1 MAISINLRKGLDIN
15 IRGAATVSQ
24 PLTRMPARCA
34 VIPDDYPGITPKV
47 DVKEGDHV
55 LAGTP
60 LIHDKQFPDI
70 RIVSPVAGTVEAVVR
85 GERRKLE
92 RIVIVPDSKNP
103 EEAAALPSAP
113 SDRTTA
119 QRLLLDSGLWA
130 HLCP

>member
-1 MAISINLRKGLDIN
+1 MVMAISINLRKGLDIN

-70 RIVSPVAGTVEAVVR
+70 RIVSPVPA
-85 GERRKLE
+85 ERPK
-92 RIVIVPDSKNP
+92 KNKCRHNYGR
-103 EEAAALPSAP
+103 
-113 SDRTTA
+113 DTRT
-119 QRLLLDSGLWA
+119 
-130 HLCP
+130 HIP